1 MPELFPTETAEAATE
16 IQAASEPVRQGDSW
30 QFDWNRL
37 DFTLSPT
44 GRVVPTAD
52 DLASYIGWCYKA
64 LQTPR
69 YRHPIYSRYYGQ
81 EIEDL
86 IRRSLTREANES
98 ELERM
103 IRECLMVNPIT
114 ASVEGFTFEWTSH
127 DEVLVSFTVV
137 TVLGEAATL
146 TVPVGGMS

>member
-1 MPELFPTETAEAATE
+1 MPELFPTETAEIANEA
-16 IQAASEPVRQGDSW
+16 QAASEPIHQGDSW

-37 DFTLSPT
+37 DFVLSPT
-44 GRVVPTAD
+44 GKVMVAT
-52 DLASYIGWCYKA
+52 DLESYVGWCYKA

-69 YRHPIYSRYYGQ
+69 YRYPIYSRNYGQ
-81 EIEDL
+81 EFENL

-127 DEVLVSFTVV
+127 DEVIVSFTVV
-137 TVLGEAATL
+137 TVLGEAAML

>member
-1 MPELFPTETAEAATE
+1 MPELFPTETTDVTEETQAT
-16 IQAASEPVRQGDSW
+16 SEPVRQGDSW

-37 DFTLSPT
+37 DFVLSPT
-44 GRVVPTAD
+44 GRVMAAT
-52 DLASYIGWCYKA
+52 DLESYIGWCYKA

-69 YRHPIYSRYYGQ
+69 YRHPIYSRFYGQ

-98 ELERM
+98 ELQRI

-114 ASVEGFTFEWTSH
+114 ASVEGFSFDWTSH
-127 DEVLVSFTVV
+127 DEVLVSFTAV